1 MSSERLARLLVLS
14 ALLALPGVILAVR
27 WSGRGTPAVRTIE
40 IRGRMP
46 EDGGWSPS
54 DLSVAVGEPLRLRL
68 ISDDVMHGF
77 AVGRLDLPALEM
89 KPGHVSETTIS
100 FERPGRYV
108 FYCTRWCGPNH
119 WRMRGTIEVTGDG
132 EAADGPAQPLFLK
145 LGLDLDAPHL
155 ADVLPARPPSAA
167 RAVDLGVTPA
177 GRFLSLDDY
186 RRQSPAQ
193 TWHALRSHPVLA
205 DLTDMQVWDLVA
217 WVWEAN
223 TTAGALRE
231 GAALYR
237 ANCAACHGEAGRG
250 DGVMAAALAGDTLA
264 GFGHSTKSPA
274 DFGEPQSMLGAS
286 PALLCCKARSF
297 AGAWGRGCLTGVR
310 SSRRNR
316 AGRSSTTCTHSSSSG
331 ARRKR
336 VLSRQGA
343 FMGPSTRL

>member
-1 MSSERLARLLVLS
+1 M
-14 ALLALPGVILAVR
+14 
-27 WSGRGTPAVRTIE
+27 
-40 IRGRMP
+40 
-46 EDGGWSPS
+46 
-54 DLSVAVGEPLRLRL
+54 
-68 ISDDVMHGF
+68 
-77 AVGRLDLPALEM
+77 
-89 KPGHVSETTIS
+89 
-100 FERPGRYV
+100 
-108 FYCTRWCGPNH
+108 
-119 WRMRGTIEVTGDG
+119 
-132 EAADGPAQPLFLK
+132 
-145 LGLDLDAPHL
+145 
-155 ADVLPARPPSAA
+155 
-167 RAVDLGVTPA
+167 TPA

-286 PALLCCKARSF
+286 PALLQGKIVR
-297 AGAWGRGCLTGVR
+297 GGMGTGMPYWGPIFTEEQSWALVDYLYTFQFQR
-310 SSRRNR
+310 SSPEAGVEPPGRVHGSLDPSVAPPGGGRR
-316 AGRSSTTCTHSSSSG
+316 
-331 ARRKR
+331 
-336 VLSRQGA
+336 
-343 FMGPSTRL
+343 